1 PARGAVMEG
10 APSIPRLRKRN
21 KRNRSSNESNQM
33 SGDLP
38 AMQFTA
44 LLIFTPTHGSHMSWD
59 AASPAQVPRANSE
72 PLVQPIPQASH
83 TSPNSRIMAPPAN
96 PTVPTM
102 LNEDSAISH
111 TLAPLERIA
120 KHSRGDRSVAR
131 APDMEGQHTRRPQT
145 TAQSFVLQLMVNPGD
160 MTRAMEIVS
169 AASSSPDL
177 YTETHMGDSEPD
189 LALECRSLVQACMAA
204 FKSAD
209 VASYQAML
217 LNATLALWVLSVQGR
232 DPDFSIIGT
241 YRLLESFPE
250 AEVCSE
256 QQFRRWHSNGH
267 TLLQLI
273 HASSIHTLLAIAI
286 STLRDVT
293 NHLSDGVVMEVE
305 NALWQP
311 RLLNEAMAGLVYTG
325 VIQFVRDVQTRIP
338 AGIRVGGH
346 RFGVDQA
353 DDDRYLAKMLGYA
366 RKDFELIPWGSHWDD
381 MCDPFP
387 TLRCQDDPT
396 LLSPT
401 VIIKTQ
407 FDPQIETNRLLPAEL
422 RAMPNSN
429 AQWTEAERVK
439 ASLAPSPD
447 TLDDFSTKLHTQ
459 LESSVKTPNSY
470 IKLPVKLYANSNV
483 LIHGVGSPEEDL
495 IDFVMSGD
503 TLTPVEK
510 QYILQ
515 IVKLTSDINDQ
526 VVNTAEVGPGYE
538 FDGHHYGV
546 WGKMSKSGKL
556 APKKM
561 HPCDFLG
568 ESSQPSPYLDCAV

>member
-1 PARGAVMEG
+1 
-10 APSIPRLRKRN
+10 
-21 KRNRSSNESNQM
+21 
-33 SGDLP
+33 
-38 AMQFTA
+38 
-44 LLIFTPTHGSHMSWD
+44 
-59 AASPAQVPRANSE
+59 
-72 PLVQPIPQASH
+72 
-83 TSPNSRIMAPPAN
+83 
-96 PTVPTM
+96 M

-111 TLAPLERIA
+111 TPAPLERIA

-131 APDMEGQHTRRPQT
+131 APDTEGQRARRPQT
-145 TAQSFVLQLMVNPGD
+145 TAQSFLLQLMVNPGD
-160 MTRAMEIVS
+160 MTWAMEIVS
-169 AASSSPDL
+169 AASLSPDL

-189 LALECRSLVQACMAA
+189 LASECRSLVRACTAA

-232 DPDFSIIGT
+232 DPDFSIIGA
-241 YRLLESFPE
+241 YWLLESFPE
-250 AEVCSE
+250 AKV
-256 QQFRRWHSNGH
+256 
-267 TLLQLI
+267 
-273 HASSIHTLLAIAI
+273 SSIHILLAIAI

-305 NALWQP
+305 NALRQP
-311 RLLNEAMAGLVYTG
+311 RLLNEVMAGLVYTG
-325 VIQFVRDVQTRIP
+325 VIQFVRDVQTHIP

-353 DDDRYLAKMLGYA
+353 DDDRYV
-366 RKDFELIPWGSHWDD
+366 RKDFELIPQGSHWDD
-381 MCDPFP
+381 VCDPFP

-396 LLSPT
+396 LLSLT
-401 VIIKTQ
+401 VIIETQ

-422 RAMPNSN
+422 RAMPKSN

-447 TLDDFSTKLHTQ
+447 TLDDFSAKLRTQ
-459 LESSVKTPNSY
+459 LESGVKTPNSY

-483 LIHGVGSPEEDL
+483 LIHGVGSPEEGL
-495 IDFVMSGD
+495 IGFVMSGD

-515 IVKLTSDINDQ
+515 IVKLTLDINDQ
-526 VVNTAEVGPGYE
+526 VVNTAEVGLGYE

-546 WGKMSKSGKL
+546 WGKMSKSVRVFYNGSTHLDLISFHAGKTGTQEDASL
-556 APKKM
+556 QLPWRVITTLTLSGSCRAITVRQLQCFTFHALSTRPI
-561 HPCDFLG
+561 
-568 ESSQPSPYLDCAV
+568 